1 MPELGKTVKAGLN
14 VPQSRFLAMPE
25 KYRAYVAGFGSG
37 KTWVGCCG
45 IGAHFYEH
53 PKINQGYFAP
63 TYPLIRDIFYPT
75 MAEVAET
82 MGLRVKI
89 KKGDH
94 EVEVYSGSRYRGS
107 VICRSIDD
115 PANIVG
121 FKIGHALVDELD
133 LLADKKAE
141 QAWRKI
147 IARMR
152 YKVHGVKNGIDV
164 TTTPE
169 GFKFVYRQFVKSLRD
184 NPKLKQRYGIIQ
196 ASTFD
201 NEANLPDDYIDS
213 LLEAY
218 TPELIRAYLNG
229 EFVNLLSGTV
239 YHQFDRQLN
248 HCDDVHDGKE
258 PLFIGMD
265 FNVGKMAAVAHVK
278 RNGAPRAVDEI
289 LGGYDTPDMIQKIKE
304 RFWDYRDGDYR
315 KTCEIRIYP
324 DASGD
329 SRKSV
334 NASTTDIATLRG
346 AGFSVHAP
354 KANPPIK
361 DRVNAMNAMFC
372 NAKGERRYLVNTDK
386 CPGYSDCLEQQ
397 PWADSG
403 EPDKKGDLD
412 HPNDAGGYFIHHD
425 YPIVKPATSIDLRFA
440 T

>member
-1 MPELGKTVKAGLN
+1 MPESGREARAGLN
-14 VPQSRFLAMPE
+14 TPQARFLSLE
-25 KYRAYVAGFGSG
+25 QKYRAYVAGFGSG
-37 KTWVGCCG
+37 KTWVGCSG
-45 IGAHFYEH
+45 MLAHAYEF

-75 MAEVAET
+75 IEEVAET
-82 MGLRVKI
+82 LNLRAKV

-94 EVEVYSGSRYRGS
+94 EVDVFSGSRYRCTI
-107 VICRSIDD
+107 ICRSIDD

-121 FKIGHALVDELD
+121 FKIGHALIDEFD
-133 LLADKKAE
+133 LLAIKKAE

-147 IARMR
+147 QARMR
-152 YKVHGVKNGIDV
+152 YKVSGVRNGIDV

-169 GFKFVYRQFVKSLRD
+169 GFKYVYRLFVKAVRE
-184 NPKLKQRYGIIQ
+184 NPERAARYGLIQ

-213 LLEAY
+213 LLESY
-218 TPELIRAYLNG
+218 PPELIQAYLEG
-229 EFVNLLSGTV
+229 QFVNLLSGTV
-239 YHQFDRQLN
+239 YHQFDRKLN
-248 HCDDVHDGKE
+248 HTNEVHKANE
-258 PLFIGMD
+258 TLFIGMD
-265 FNVGKMAAVAHVK
+265 FNVGKMAAITHVK
-278 RNGAPRAVDEI
+278 RSQNPCAVDEI
-289 LGGYDTPDMIQKIKE
+289 VNGYDTPDMIRKIKE
-304 RFWDYRDGDYR
+304 RYWEYRGGDYR

-334 NASTTDIATLRG
+334 NASTTDLAQLKA

-372 NAKGERRYLVNTDK
+372 NAKGERRYTVNTDR
-386 CPGYSDCLEQQ
+386 CPTYSDCLEQQ
-397 PWADSG
+397 PWSESG

-412 HPNDAGGYFIHHD
+412 HAPDAGGYFIHKE
-425 YPIVKPATSIDLRFA
+425 YPIVKPVSRIAMAGF
-440 T
+440 